1 MRILITGVTGF
12 VGSHMAEFLMHL
24 SEADADAARVGD
36 QLHLYG
42 TKRRLS
48 NTENLSV
55 PVNLLDCELTDYTS
69 VAHVIKEAKPELIFH
84 LAAQSFVP
92 YSWSAP
98 AETIRVNLLGSLN
111 LFEAVREYT
120 PETKI
125 HIAGSSEEYGF
136 VTPTECPITEDHPLR
151 PLSPYGVSKAAMDL
165 LAQQYVRS
173 FKLKI
178 IITRAFNHTG
188 PRRGIEMATSSF
200 ASQIAMIEAGMI
212 APVISH
218 GNLEARRD
226 FTDVRDMVRA
236 YWLAVNNCGAGEPYN
251 ICSGVT
257 YTIGSVLDKLLSF
270 SEAKPE
276 LREDPAR
283 MRPSDVPLL
292 LGSAAKFKKLTGW
305 EPKYA
310 FSQTLLDLLNYWR
323 TKLSRSSAFKGWHGT
338 SRPMSPEDRRI
349 LDRQIEEVKHKK

>member
-12 VGSHMAEFLMHL
+12 VGSHMAEFITHL
-24 SEADADAARVGD
+24 SEADADAATKGD
-36 QLHLYG
+36 KLWLFG

-48 NTENLSV
+48 NTENLCG
-55 PVNLLDCELTDYTS
+55 PVNLVDCELTDYTS
-69 VAHVIKEAKPELIFH
+69 VAHVIKETKPELIFH
-84 LAAQSFVP
+84 LAAQSFVL
-92 YSWSAP
+92 YSWNAP
-98 AETIRVNLLGSLN
+98 AETITTNLLGSLN
-111 LFEAVREYT
+111 LFEAVREYA
-120 PETKI
+120 PEAKV
-125 HIAGSSEEYGF
+125 HVAGSSEEYGL
-136 VTPTECPITEDHPLR
+136 VTPAECPITEDHPLR

-200 ASQIAMIEAGMI
+200 ASQIAMIEASLI
-212 APVISH
+212 PPVISH
-218 GNLEARRD
+218 GNLQARRD

-257 YTIGSVLDKLLSF
+257 YPMSSVLGKLLSF
-270 SEAKPE
+270 SEAKPD
-276 LREDPAR
+276 LLQDPAR

-292 LGSAAKFKKLTGW
+292 LGSAEKFKKLTGW
-305 EPKYA
+305 EPAYT

-323 TKLSRSSAFKGWHGT
+323 EKVSHSGSFKGWHGT
-338 SRPMSPEDRRI
+338 SRPMSPEDRLI
-349 LDRQIEEVKHKK
+349 LERQIAELKHKK